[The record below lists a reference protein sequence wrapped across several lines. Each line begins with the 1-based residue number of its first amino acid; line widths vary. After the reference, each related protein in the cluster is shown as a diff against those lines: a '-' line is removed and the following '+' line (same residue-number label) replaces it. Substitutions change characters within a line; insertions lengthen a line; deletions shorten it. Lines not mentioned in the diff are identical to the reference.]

1 MTTSNSLT
9 TVLPDTGILDGF
21 VSRIR
26 GRIIHRHDAD
36 FDEVRSVYNGMID
49 KKPLLIVQCSD
60 VADVVTAVNFARENQ
75 LLTAVRGGGHN
86 AGGLGI
92 VDDGLVID
100 LSTMKNI
107 QVDEANNTALIEAGC
122 LLGDVDPALHPYG
135 KTVPTGILST
145 TGIAG
150 LTLGGGVGH
159 LTRKYGLTIDS
170 LREVNM
176 VLADGK
182 QVTANANENSDLFWA
197 VRGGGGNFGIV
208 TSFLFDM
215 KDAKMVYGG
224 PMMWELEHA
233 EKILKY
239 YREFIVNADNNI
251 YGYFAFLTVPPVPLF
266 PEEHHLKK
274 MCAVQWCLTMDE
286 EAGKK
291 AVQPF
296 RDLAEPSIDF
306 TGYLPFPALQTMF
319 DPLYPKGMQWYWKA
333 HYVKEISDTAVDLH
347 IRNAEKLPTPHSMM
361 HMYPVD
367 GAAHTVK
374 SDDMAFSYRDA
385 NWAQVIVGV
394 DPDPANKDKITNWS
408 KQYWEDLK
416 DHSLSGAYI
425 NFMMDD
431 EGQKRI
437 EDSYRG
443 NYSRLAR
450 IKEKYDPENFFRVN
464 QNIAPR

>member
-1 MTTSNSLT
+1 MTITSTLT
-9 TVLPDTGILDGF
+9 TALPDAAILEKF
-21 VSRIR
+21 SSLIR
-26 GRIIHRHDAD
+26 GKIIYRHNAD
-36 FDEVRSVYNGMID
+36 YDEARSVYNGMVD
-49 KKPLLIVQCSD
+49 KKPLLIVQCTTE
-60 VADVVTAVNFARENQ
+60 ADVVHTVNFARENQ

-100 LSTMKNI
+100 LSAMKNI

-176 VLADGK
+176 VLADGSRVK
-182 QVTANANENSDLFWA
+182 ANNNENSDLFWA

-215 KDAKMVYGG
+215 KDANMVFGG
-224 PMMWELEHA
+224 PMIWELEHT

-239 YREFIVNADNNI
+239 YREFMVNADNNI
-251 YGYFAFLTVPPVPLF
+251 YGYFAFLTVPPVDPF

-274 MCAVQWCLTMDE
+274 MCAIQWCNSMNE
-286 EAGKK
+286 EDGNK

-296 RDLAEPSIDF
+296 RDLVEPTIDF
-306 TGYLPFPALQTMF
+306 TGNIPFPALQTMF
-319 DPLYPKGMQWYWKA
+319 DVLYPKGMQWYWKA
-333 HYVKEISDTAVDLH
+333 HYVKEISDSAVALH
-347 IRNAEKLPTPHSMM
+347 LQNA
-361 HMYPVD
+361 
-367 GAAHTVK
+367 
-374 SDDMAFSYRDA
+374 
-385 NWAQVIVGV
+385 
-394 DPDPANKDKITNWS
+394 
-408 KQYWEDLK
+408 
-416 DHSLSGAYI
+416 
-425 NFMMDD
+425 
-431 EGQKRI
+431 
-437 EDSYRG
+437 
-443 NYSRLAR
+443 
-450 IKEKYDPENFFRVN
+450 
-464 QNIAPR
+464 

>member
-1 MTTSNSLT
+1 MITNTLSSELPAT
-9 TVLPDTGILDGF
+9 DVLADFSSQIK
-21 VSRIR
+21 
-26 GRIIHRHDAD
+26 GRIIQRNDSD
-36 FDEVRSVYNGMID
+36 YDEVRSVYNGMID
-49 KKPLLIVQCSD
+49 KKPMLIVQCAGTAD
-60 VADVVTAVNFARENQ
+60 IVASVNFARKNK

-100 LSTMKNI
+100 LSPMKNI
-107 QVDEANNTALIEAGC
+107 QVDEANNTALIEGGC

-170 LREVNM
+170 LKEVNM
-176 VLADGK
+176 VLADGS
-182 QVTANANENSDLFWA
+182 QVKANANENSDLFWA

-215 KDAKMVYGG
+215 KDASMVFAG
-224 PMMWELEHA
+224 PMMWEVEHT

-251 YGYFAFLTVPPVPLF
+251 YGYFAFLTVPPVAPF
-266 PEEHHLKK
+266 PEEHQMKK
-274 MCAVQWCLTMDE
+274 MCAIQWCNTMDE
-286 EAGKK
+286 ETGNK

-296 RDLAEPSIDF
+296 RDLITPTIDF
-306 TGYLPFPALQTMF
+306 TGYVPFPALQTMF
-319 DPLYPKGMQWYWKA
+319 DALYPKGMQWYWKA

-347 IRNAEKLPTPHSMM
+347 LRNAEKLPTPYSTM
-361 HMYPVD
+361 HMYPVN

-374 SDDMAFSYRDA
+374 SDDTAFSYRDA

-394 DPDPANKDKITNWS
+394 DPDPANKDKITDWS
-408 KQYWEDLK
+408 KQYWEDMK
-416 DHSLSGAYI
+416 EHSLPGAYI
-425 NFMMDD
+425 NFMMED
-431 EGQKRI
+431 EGQKRV

-443 NYSRLAR
+443 NYSRLAK
-450 IKEKYDPENFFRVN
+450 IKGKYDPNNFFRVN